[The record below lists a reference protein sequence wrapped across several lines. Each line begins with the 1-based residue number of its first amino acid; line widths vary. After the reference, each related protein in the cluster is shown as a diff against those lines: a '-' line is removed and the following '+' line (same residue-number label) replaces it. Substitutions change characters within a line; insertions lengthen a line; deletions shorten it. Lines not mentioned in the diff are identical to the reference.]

1 MDANKFMSEFRRM
14 CANYDRCSDCPLGKG
29 KRICSYYP
37 SHHTQEMISAT
48 IKTVEEWSAA
58 HPCKTRQSE
67 FLKQWPE
74 AHIRKDGYLDICPL
88 EVSKAHRDADGD
100 CAIHDRLCPDCRREF
115 WMQEV
120 E

>member
-1 MDANKFMSEFRRM
+1 MDANKFMSEFSRM
-14 CANYDRCSDCPLGKG
+14 CDSYYRCSDCPLGEG
-29 KRICSYYP
+29 KRICGFYP
-37 SHHTQEMISAT
+37 GRYAQEAISVV

-58 HPCKTRQSE
+58 HSLKTRQSE

-88 EVSKAHRDADGD
+88 EVSAAHRDADGD
-100 CAIHDRLCPDCRREF
+100 CVIHDRLCSDCCREF